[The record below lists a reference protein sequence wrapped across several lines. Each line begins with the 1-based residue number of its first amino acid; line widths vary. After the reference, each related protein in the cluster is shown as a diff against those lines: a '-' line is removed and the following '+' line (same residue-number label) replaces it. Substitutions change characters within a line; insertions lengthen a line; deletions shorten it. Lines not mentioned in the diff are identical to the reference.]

1 MAKKL
6 YEEQNI
12 RNIADAIKV
21 SSDDTTKKYKV
32 SEMATAIETVVQT
45 QYSNG
50 ISIGYADGK
59 NEGYEEGYE
68 QGHTNGYNSGKQDGY
83 NEGLNFYLPLIENKE
98 SGTYYPLINFV
109 DDKIVDLNSAL
120 FSGCN
125 RLYSVKLNNCITV
138 RAQGAFCYSPKLKT
152 VELPRLTAL
161 VNAYM
166 FQGTPVDT
174 LYMPNLTTLH
184 SNAFSYATS
193 LKTLVLKPYGIR
205 TSFSISSSGSLSDS
219 SIQNVITAL
228 AYLSGQT
235 AQKVTFHSTVK
246 GRLTDSQ
253 LSQISAKNWTLG

>member
-1 MAKKL
+1 MNGLIKK
-6 YEEQNI
+6 ETVQNI
-12 RNIADAIKV
+12 ANAIKSYV
-21 SSDDTTKKYKV
+21 TGKNYKP
-32 SEMATAIETVVQT
+32 SEMVDGVHEVFGVGYT
-45 QYSNG
+45 QGQS
-50 ISIGYADGK
+50 
-59 NEGYEEGYE
+59 EGYE

-83 NEGLNFYLPLIENKE
+83 EEGLNFYLPLIENKE
-98 SGTYYPLINFV
+98 YGTNYPLINFV

-125 RLYSVKLNNCITV
+125 RLYSVKLNNCITI
-138 RAQGAFCYSPKLKT
+138 RAQGAFYYSSKLKT

-161 VNAYM
+161 INSYM

-184 SNAFSYATS
+184 SNALSYATS

-205 TSFSISSSGSLSDS
+205 TSFSISSSGSLSDN

-228 AYLSGQT
+228 ADLRGQT